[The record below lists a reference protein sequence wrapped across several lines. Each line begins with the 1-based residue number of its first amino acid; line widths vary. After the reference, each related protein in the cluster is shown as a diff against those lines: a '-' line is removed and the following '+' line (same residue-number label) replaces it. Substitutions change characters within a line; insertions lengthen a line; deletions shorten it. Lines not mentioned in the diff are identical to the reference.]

1 MVEAD
6 IAAIINNYKVIAIVG
21 MSDTIGKPS
30 HRVGAYLK
38 QHGYQIIP
46 VNPTIE
52 KVFGLKSYKTLVDI
66 PEKIAKTIEVVDI
79 FRKPEDVLPIVEQ
92 AIQLRQKYGQLRV
105 VWMQL
110 GIKSEVA
117 AEKAINSGLVVV
129 MDKCLMVERRHLTEK
144 PEEYG

>member
-38 QHGYQIIP
+38 QHGYQIVP

-52 KVFGLKSYKTLVDI
+52 KVFGLKSYKTLLDI

-79 FRKPEDVLPIVEQ
+79 FRKPEEVLPVVEQ
-92 AIQLRQKYGQLRV
+92 AIQLSQKYGQLRV

-110 GIKSEVA
+110 GIKNEAA
-117 AEKAINSGLVVV
+117 AEKAVKAGLVVV
-129 MDKCLMVERRHLTEK
+129 MDKCFMVERRHLTEK